1 VTSESASFPEFQ
13 SGRFAVLMVD
23 IRYHVTVVDDPTVA
37 AAKRMFDLIDAIPKI
52 AKKHG
57 GKALAR
63 AWEEMIYLW
72 ASSDG
77 VVNTSLGAAMSE
89 IVSTIRRVKTD
100 ESSRPP
106 MYLVASEGVFFYQLH
121 HGTFI
126 NLLGPG
132 MKRVGALAQ
141 SARSGNAVA
150 MVDAAIS
157 QACPDLVW
165 TPRPDGVFV
174 LE

>member
-1 VTSESASFPEFQ
+1 MKSEPASFPEFQ
-13 SGRFAVLMVD
+13 SGRFAVLMVE
-23 IRYHVTVVDDPTVA
+23 IRHHVTAVDDPADA
-37 AAKRMFDLIDAIPKI
+37 ASKRMFDLVDSIPKI

-63 AWEEMIYLW
+63 AWEEMVYLW
-72 ASSDG
+72 ASPDG
-77 VVNTSLGAAMSE
+77 VVNESMGTAMSE
-89 IVSTIRRVKTD
+89 IVSTIRRVTTD

-106 MYLVASEGVFFYQLH
+106 MYLVASEGVFYYQLH
-121 HGTFI
+121 QESYI

-132 MKRVGALAQ
+132 MKRIGSLAQ
-141 SARSGNAVA
+141 SARSGDALA
-150 MVDAAIS
+150 MVDAVIS
-157 QACPDLVW
+157 QACPDLNW